1 MVAFSKFA
9 GAALA
14 IGTASAHTIFQE
26 VWVNGVAQ
34 GHIVGVRVP
43 TYDGPINDVTSNDI
57 ICNGGPNP
65 LNTPY
70 PTQIIQVPS
79 GASITME
86 WHHTLDGA
94 NPSDSADPVDPGHKG
109 PIMAY
114 LAAVP
119 SALQT
124 SVTGLKWFKVYE
136 DGWDPVT
143 NVWAVDKLY
152 ANKGL
157 VTFKLPDCIPSGN
170 YFLRGELI
178 ALHAAGSSLGAQF
191 YMECAQINIVGGG
204 SASPPTVS
212 FPGAYGQS
220 DPGILVNIYYPPL
233 PSYVI
238 PGPRPFTCPGGS
250 NPTSTTKT
258 TTTSTKTTLTTT
270 TKVTTTAST
279 TTKTT
284 TPATTTKTTTPAT
297 TTKTTTPATTT
308 KTTTTGSSGG
318 GTGGAYAQCGGIGW
332 TGPTACISGY
342 VCNAQ
347 NAYYSQCIPG

>member
-1 MVAFSKFA
+1 MVAFSKIA
-9 GAALA
+9 CTALA
-14 IGTASAHTIFQE
+14 IGAASAHTIFQQ

-34 GHIVGVRVP
+34 GHIVGLRVP
-43 TYDGPINDVTSNDI
+43 SYDGPINDVTSNDI

-65 LNTPY
+65 LNKPY
-70 PTQIIQVPS
+70 SQTIIQVPA

-119 SALQT
+119 SALQD

-136 DGWDPVT
+136 DGWDPAT

-152 ANKGL
+152 AAKGL

-178 ALHAAGSSLGAQF
+178 ALHGAGSNLGAQF

-212 FPGAYGQS
+212 FPGAYKQN
-220 DPGILVNIYYPPL
+220 DPGVLVNIYYPPL

-238 PGPRPFTCPGGS
+238 PGPRPFTCGAS
-250 NPTSTTKT
+250 NPTTAATTKSSTLATVTTRSTTTAPTTRAT
-258 TTTSTKTTLTTT
+258 TTAATTTRSTTTT
-270 TKVTTTAST
+270 TKPTTTA
-279 TTKTT
+279 
-284 TPATTTKTTTPAT
+284 A
-297 TTKTTTPATTT
+297 
-308 KTTTTGSSGG
+308 TTGSTG
-318 GTGGAYAQCGGIGW
+318 GTAAAWAQCGGIGF
-332 TGPTACISGY
+332 TGPTACVSGY
-342 VCNAQ
+342 KCTVQ
-347 NAYYSQCIPG
+347 SAYYSQCVPA